1 MRKIVHYVHISI
13 DGFVEGPNGE
23 FDWPVMSTELSDFSL
38 ALTERADTFLY
49 GRVVWEMMS
58 SYWPQAESH
67 SDHPHDLAFAPVWR
81 ETAKVVVSS
90 TLEAADWNTTV
101 LNSAES
107 LAALKQQDGGDI
119 LLTGGAG
126 LAASLEDLGLLDEW
140 HIVVHPLTL
149 GGGKR
154 LFTEGTPRRTA
165 TLLESRS
172 LDNRVAHLH
181 HSLL

>member
-1 MRKIVHYVHISI
+1 MRKIVHYVHTSL
-13 DGFVEGPNGE
+13 DGFIVGPNGE

-38 ALTERADTFLY
+38 ALTDRADTFLY
-49 GRVVWEMMS
+49 GRVVWELMS

-81 ETAKVVVSS
+81 ETAKVVVST
-90 TLEAADWNTTV
+90 TLEKVDWNTTV
-101 LNSAES
+101 LPSAEA
-107 LAALKQQDGGDI
+107 LADLKQQDGGDI
-119 LLTGGAG
+119 LLTGGAV
-126 LAASLEDLGLLDEW
+126 LAASLEELGLLDER
-140 HIVVHPLTL
+140 HIVVHPVIL

-154 LFTEGTPRRTA
+154 LFAEGLPRRTA

-172 LDNRVAHLH
+172 LDDRVALLH